1 MWYHVS
7 VPNAATQSNSGTRKL
22 GPWDVRVERDWARL
36 GVLFNCRASR
46 RTPDLE
52 RLLLDTARAC
62 PDNARLLPLVVTWL
76 SQYGQFVARHRLKR
90 LVQTELEP
98 EHSSILGLIV
108 EEAITAGGTREL
120 LIVSEVCEPR
130 RPAGPLARARRA
142 EASLVEVAKR
152 QASEASARW
161 GAWAPPIEPKPDAIR
176 SVSWLLEHNPEL
188 RERIVRKGDLRV
200 SIIETLRR
208 DAPGGTVSSEVALAN
223 LSGATRAAVR
233 KALGALCLEGVVSV
247 GAMPENG
254 REHRVT
260 LLSGAVPDTAA
271 CISDGSLLKPPS
283 EGRVPQ

>member
-1 MWYHVS
+1 M
-7 VPNAATQSNSGTRKL
+7 PDAATQSNSGTQKL
-22 GPWDVRVERDWARL
+22 GPWDARAERDWARL
-36 GVLFNCRASR
+36 GVLFNCRPSR

-76 SQYGQFVARHRLKR
+76 AKYGQFVARHRLKR

-98 EHSSILGLIV
+98 EHSATLGLIV
-108 EEAITAGGTREL
+108 DECIAAGGTREL
-120 LIVSEVCEPR
+120 LIVSEACEPCQ
-130 RPAGPLARARRA
+130 PAGPLSRAQRA
-142 EASLVEVAKR
+142 EASLAEVSER
-152 QASEASARW
+152 HASEASVRW
-161 GAWAPPIEPKPDAIR
+161 GAWAPPVERKPDTIR
-176 SVSWLLEHNPEL
+176 PVSWLLEHNPEL
-188 RERIVRKGDLRV
+188 RDRIVRKGDLRV

-271 CISDGSLLKPPS
+271 CISNESMLKPPS

>member
-1 MWYHVS
+1 M
-7 VPNAATQSNSGTRKL
+7 PDAATQSNSCTREL
-22 GPWDVRVERDWARL
+22 GPWDARVERDWARL

-76 SQYGQFVARHRLKR
+76 SQYGQFIARHRLKR

-98 EHSSILGLIV
+98 EHSATLGLIV

-130 RPAGPLARARRA
+130 GPAGPLSRAQRA

-152 QASEASARW
+152 HASEASARW
-161 GAWAPPIEPKPDAIR
+161 GAWAPPVEPKPDAIR
-176 SVSWLLEHNPEL
+176 PVSWLLEHNPEL
-188 RERIVRKGDLRV
+188 RERIIRKGDLRV

-208 DAPGGTVSSEVALAN
+208 DVPGNTVPSEVALAS

-233 KALGALCLEGVVSV
+233 KALSALQLEGAVMI
-247 GAMPENG
+247 GDDATTKRG
-254 REHRVT
+254 HT
-260 LLSGAVPDTAA
+260 IKLSA
-271 CISDGSLLKPPS
+271 SDH
-283 EGRVPQ
+283 

>member
-1 MWYHVS
+1 MPV
-7 VPNAATQSNSGTRKL
+7 AATHSNSGTRNL
-22 GPWDVRVERDWARL
+22 GPRNARVERDWVRL

-52 RLLLDTARAC
+52 HLLLDTARAC

-90 LVQTELEP
+90 FVQTELEP

-108 EEAITAGGTREL
+108 EEAIAAGGTREL
-120 LIVSEVCEPR
+120 LTVSEACEPR
-130 RPAGPLARARRA
+130 RPAGPLSQAQRA
-142 EASLVEVAKR
+142 EVSLAEVAKR

-161 GAWAPPIEPKPDAIR
+161 GVWTPPVVPKPDAIR
-176 SVSWLLEHNPEL
+176 PVSWLLEHNPEL

-208 DAPGGTVSSEVALAN
+208 DVPGGTVPSEVALAK

-233 KALGALCLEGVVSV
+233 KALSALQLEGAVTV
-247 GAMPENG
+247 G
-254 REHRVT
+254 
-260 LLSGAVPDTAA
+260 DDAA
-271 CISDGSLLKPPS
+271 TRRSHPIALTKP
-283 EGRVPQ
+283 VL

>member
-1 MWYHVS
+1 MSY
-7 VPNAATQSNSGTRKL
+7 AAIQSNSGTRKL
-22 GPWDVRVERDWARL
+22 GPWDARVERDWARL

-90 LVQTELEP
+90 LVQAELEP
-98 EHSSILGLIV
+98 EHSATLGLIV
-108 EEAITAGGTREL
+108 EECIAAGGTREL
-120 LIVSEVCEPR
+120 LTVSEACEPR
-130 RPAGPLARARRA
+130 RPAGPLSRAQRT
-142 EASLVEVAKR
+142 EASLAEIAKR
-152 QASEASARW
+152 HASDASARW
-161 GAWAPPIEPKPDAIR
+161 GAWAPPVEPKPNAIR
-176 SVSWLLEHNPEL
+176 PVSWLLEHNPEL

-208 DAPGGTVSSEVALAN
+208 DVPGGTVPSEVALAN

-233 KALGALCLEGVVSV
+233 KALGALCLEGVVSA
-247 GAMPENG
+247 GAMPEKG

-260 LLSGAVPDTAA
+260 LLSGAVPDTAT
-271 CISDGSLLKPPS
+271 CISEGRLLKPPS
-283 EGRVPQ
+283 EGRVSQ

>member
-1 MWYHVS
+1 MPV
-7 VPNAATQSNSGTRKL
+7 AATQSDSGTRKL
-22 GPWDVRVERDWARL
+22 EPWDARVERDWARL

-98 EHSSILGLIV
+98 EHSAILGLIV
-108 EEAITAGGTREL
+108 EEAVTAGGTREL

-130 RPAGPLARARRA
+130 RLTGPLSRAQRT
-142 EASLVEVAKR
+142 EASLAEIAKR
-152 QASEASARW
+152 HASEASVRW
-161 GAWAPPIEPKPDAIR
+161 GGWTPPVVPKPDAIR
-176 SVSWLLEHNPEL
+176 PVSWLLEHNPEL
-188 RERIVRKGDLRV
+188 RERIIRKGDLRV

-208 DAPGGTVSSEVALAN
+208 DVPGGTVQSEVALAN

-247 GAMPENG
+247 GAMSENG

-260 LLSGAVPDTAA
+260 LLSGAVLDTAA
-271 CISDGSLLKPPS
+271 CVSDGSLLKPPS